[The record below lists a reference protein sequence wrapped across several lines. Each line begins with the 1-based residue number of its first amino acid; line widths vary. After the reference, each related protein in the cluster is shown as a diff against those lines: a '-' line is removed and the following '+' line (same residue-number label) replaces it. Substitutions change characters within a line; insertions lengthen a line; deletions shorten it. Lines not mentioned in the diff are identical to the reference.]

1 MRQPFSFSSNSCM
14 KVVISTWIHAE
25 EDTHTN
31 ARPQKRNQLDSL
43 TILFSSRLLA
53 WICCIFTCQHL
64 WQCYTTNR
72 SQRGSQVG
80 QGRPPVR
87 RSWPPNQ
94 WGSLRSPAAHTHTA
108 SPGPVLYGKIQ
119 TFVDDSEQ
127 FHFQAHAFKLT
138 IKSKIISKAAQ
149 SKGKSSKKP
158 HNLFLIN
165 VGPVIIVAL
174 ACRLTVCK
182 PRENPMF

>member
-1 MRQPFSFSSNSCM
+1 MLKKTN
-14 KVVISTWIHAE
+14 THARA
-25 EDTHTN
+25 HTKTKSIAFADN
-31 ARPQKRNQLDSL
+31 LIFFQ
-43 TILFSSRLLA
+43 
-53 WICCIFTCQHL
+53 ICCIFTCQHL

-127 FHFQAHAFKLT
+127 FQAHAFKLT
-138 IKSKIISKAAQ
+138 IKSQIISKAAQ